1 MKKTSKRI
9 LSLLLAA
16 MMVLSLF
23 AGCGSKTSSGSS
35 AKADDGYD
43 PLIDNDETI
52 NLTVFS
58 QLANW
63 SGAQTGWG
71 AVLLKDMFNI
81 ELTIIP
87 DSDGTYET
95 RMESG
100 NLGDIVVWGSNGD
113 EYKAAVDQGMLFDW
127 EEEDLVA
134 TYGKDILSYFPDAL
148 EANRELNADG
158 KIYGYGYNVAS
169 ESGQHDLFTYDWGI
183 RWDAY
188 AAAGYPEV
196 KDLDDFVVALK
207 AMKEAVPTGDDGKT
221 TYAASLWPDWD
232 GNMVMYVKA
241 LAEGYYGYKELG
253 IGLYDSATGDFYDC
267 LEENGPYLNALK
279 FFNNLYQAGLLD
291 PDSMT
296 QTYDTMIAKV
306 RSGNILFSIFDYAGS
321 IAFNSEQHVAENKY
335 MAPLVPKDASVIVE
349 GLTTAG
355 KDRIWSIGNNTV
367 YPEKC
372 MQLINWLST
381 PDGAMTIWYGI
392 KGLMWDYDENGN
404 TYFTELG
411 KKCYEDNSTDLTGV
425 EWTSP
430 YTGKTYTLDGTFND
444 GMLQIN
450 NTTWASGAENP
461 DSVEGECFH
470 QSTWASRM
478 GDAKND
484 TEADW
489 REKTGCVGTQEY
501 LDSCSYTMIPAVNFA
516 EATKSP
522 ELDLKWQQVIK
533 AIKEG
538 SWNAMYAKTDAEF
551 QQIVDNMRSACN
563 GYGYDECVQWCREQA
578 AARFALQ

>member
-349 GLTTAG
+349 GLTTSG

>member
-538 SWNAMYAKTDAEF
+538 SWNAMYAKTDA
-551 QQIVDNMRSACN
+551 
-563 GYGYDECVQWCREQA
+563 
-578 AARFALQ
+578 